1 MKLIKTAL
9 AGSILLLLL
18 GMVSFPAQASGVID
32 PSDLFTG
39 NGTTC
44 LNSTSCPYIF
54 GGTEVIGLNGGTA
67 DLFLNGNGQ
76 NIPFGA
82 PLYLI
87 IGIPNPPGGSAPNI
101 TMVGGAAANISPISG
116 GSMASG
122 DVYSF
127 LGLAGDNSNSFTNW
141 TGADC
146 AVLSMCSITSFSI
159 DEYVLSA
166 YAPLNG
172 GGSLTV
178 DFSGLGL
185 PQGTFV
191 VGWGCK
197 DVGACVTNGVAYS
210 TPFTQAGLVTGGPT
224 PEPTSL
230 LLLGTGLLGIGAA
243 IRRKI
248 GV

>member
-9 AGSILLLLL
+9 AGSLLLLIL
-18 GMVSFPAQASGVID
+18 GMASAPAQASGVID

-44 LNSTSCPYIF
+44 LNSTSCPYIY
-54 GGTEVIGLNGGTA
+54 GKEVIGLNGGTA
-67 DLFLNGNGQ
+67 DLFLNGSGQ
-76 NIPFGA
+76 SIPSGA
-82 PLYLI
+82 PLFMI

-101 TMVGGAAANISPISG
+101 NMVGGAAANISPIPEG
-116 GSMASG
+116 LMKSG
-122 DVYSF
+122 DVYTF

-146 AVLSMCSITSFSI
+146 SVLSICSVKSFSI

-185 PQGTFV
+185 PTGTFV

-197 DVGACVTNGVAYS
+197 DTSGCTKNGVAYS
-210 TPFTQAGLVTGGPT
+210 TPFTQAGLATGGPS
-224 PEPTSL
+224 PEPGSL
-230 LLLGTGLLGIGAA
+230 LLLGTGLLGLGGLV
-243 IRRKI
+243 RRKY
-248 GV
+248 VA